1 MLIDFTERYAWF
13 SAPINHKLGNEIG
26 LLRIK
31 KVYLLAFAGLVAISV
46 LVVASRC
53 ASG

>member
-1 MLIDFTERYAWF
+1 MLIDFTKRYASF
-13 SAPINHKLGNEIG
+13 SAPINHKLGNEIE

-31 KVYLLAFAGLVAISV
+31 KVYLLAFARLVTISV

-53 ASG
+53 TSG